1 MVKEMIEAFVGI
13 LILLVLLKIMFWV
26 FVVLFSPIILVL
38 GIIMS
43 IGMFVLF
50 FVGGA
55 FLLVFKILLL
65 PLLLLLLLPFC
76 WVS

>member
-1 MVKEMIEAFVGI
+1 MIEAFIGI
-13 LILLVLLKIMFWV
+13 LVLLVLLKIMFWV

-38 GIIMS
+38 GIVMS

-55 FLLVFKILLL
+55 FLLVFKVLLL
-65 PLLLLLLLPFC
+65 PFLLLLLLPFC